1 MENYKYSIGNV
12 FLLRNLLNVVVYISK
27 EELFCLTNN
36 VNSDGEIFSNWAVTK
51 YDLTKKVE
59 LEKLAFLGNNILP
72 TTKFGEVGSLMV
84 YGVNDYL
91 FLGVVNR
98 TLGTFTFKKPLLLEL
113 NKIVSPLQTEIE
125 DGNNDLDL
133 IVAQL
138 WDSCI
143 KIPFESDKNI
153 SLTLLQEPQL
163 PIRNFTIV
171 EVESVIIPK
180 NNNNMDSSQILL
192 PLNNTS
198 FKGFRSYNN
207 RVQYNSNLRNNIII
221 GVRFNSNMLNM
232 VDSTSLMFNVI
243 GKKNQGSDFAE
254 KTMLY
259 IDGLVRYTDTS
270 SASYTFTGKEEIFPD
285 WKLDMDNEFLCG
297 DSYDNRGYTILGKVL
312 FLEQGRENTKFG
324 KLKTTVG
331 SVVDNKKYA
340 TQFMLWHP
348 QIFQGY
354 NVDFSNYSTDN
365 FLMLKNDLV
374 GSRKGISYDLTYK
387 SIGSPTYPIKTR
399 AFLKKQNV
407 TKIQQTIG
415 DNLFMYTNDELKFSS
430 STTFFPL
437 SYKPYIDEYEKT
449 NIRKFEIGDWD
460 KNEQMSW
467 EKFRLI
473 SSNNIAN
480 RNVNDSNFLQF
491 FDYGNL
497 NNIQNTNPILFEKL
511 VLLINKATNLYD
523 NLLPVVSKKS
533 SNLDIVEYVGL
544 DMYYYAINRR
554 ENAGINPTL
563 AQSSNRPE
571 YRTSNSS
578 MIARPLTIVGSA
590 NHESEIKDFFLDPIF
605 GYLKS
610 AMSFFKES
618 DNYTLNGVHIKL
630 SLLQEFIKLLEEK
643 YAFICEGLLE
653 TKKYDL
659 IDIDF
664 RLRIFA
670 FSSNYFP
677 FQELFNSNN
686 DCDLVPNVRI
696 ELYVFERT
704 YKYYDYYL
712 SIDKVTTIRVQTT
725 ELTEDIQNAI
735 QIRFTKLMILSQR
748 KYRLFMRFRRWKD
761 LIQLFT
767 YYEVV
772 KNEVREIG
780 LKDVHNDLRFK
791 YFLRDSHIF
800 GFFTE
805 KDIDEF
811 VMYFAEVNNIM
822 SEIQSIA
829 NVDDY
834 KIRCTFDLSFY
845 PDLDAM
851 EISEASLL
859 NEFPN
864 NIYSKRNDI
873 HLKTQFVLLKPEA
886 YGESIREIM
895 DMMKEDEVVGRLL
908 TGETTP
914 SEEWYRIFGGGMA
927 TTTIQDEDGIVELED
942 DFDFDSLD
950 LDLENIEVDLSEDEI
965 LEDNIDI

>member
-12 FLLRNLLNVVVYISK
+12 FLLRNLLNVVIYISK

-36 VNSDGEIFSNWAVTK
+36 TNSEGEILSNWEVTK

-72 TTKFGEVGSLMV
+72 ITKFGQVGSSMV

-138 WDSCI
+138 WDSCT

-153 SLTLLQEPQL
+153 SLSVLQEPQM
-163 PIRNFTIV
+163 PIRNFTMM
-171 EVESVIIPK
+171 EVESATIPK
-180 NNNNMDSSQILL
+180 GESNKDSSTILL
-192 PLNNTS
+192 PLKNTA
-198 FKGFRSYNN
+198 FKGFNSYSN
-207 RVQYNSNLRNNIII
+207 RVRYDSNLRNNIII
-221 GVRFNSNMLNM
+221 GVRFNSNMINM
-232 VDSTSLMFNVI
+232 ADSTSLMFNVI
-243 GKKNQGSDFAE
+243 GKRNQSSDFAE
-254 KTMLY
+254 QPMLHV
-259 IDGLVRYTDTS
+259 DGLVLYTDTS
-270 SASYTFTGKEEIFPD
+270 AASYTFTGKEEIFPD

-312 FLEQGRENTKFG
+312 FLEEGRENTKFG
-324 KLKTTVG
+324 KLSTTVG
-331 SVVDNKKYA
+331 SVVDNKKYS

-354 NVDFSNYSTDN
+354 NVDFSNYPTDN

-374 GSRKGISYDLTYK
+374 GSRKGLSYFLRSK
-387 SIGSPTYPIKTR
+387 AIGSPTFPIKTR

-415 DNLFMYTNDELKFSS
+415 DNLFNYTNGELKFSS

-449 NIRKFEIGDWD
+449 NIRKREIGDWD
-460 KNEQMSW
+460 NNEQMSW
-467 EKFRLI
+467 EKYRLI
-473 SSNNIAN
+473 SSNNIAKQ
-480 RNVNDSNFLQF
+480 NVTESNFLQF

-497 NNIQNTNPILFEKL
+497 NNIQNTNPVLFDKL

-523 NLLPVVSKKS
+523 NLLPVVSKIS
-533 SNLDIVEYVGL
+533 SNLDIIEYVGL
-544 DMYYYAINRR
+544 DMYYYSIERR
-554 ENAGINPTL
+554 ENSGVNP
-563 AQSSNRPE
+563 QK
-571 YRTSNSS
+571 YRTSNTSMVAKPLNASS
-578 MIARPLTIVGSA
+578 NA
-590 NHESEIKDFFLDPIF
+590 NAYNESEIIDFFLEPIF
-605 GYLKS
+605 KYIKS
-610 AMSFFKES
+610 AMSFFKEYN
-618 DNYTLNGVHIKL
+618 DYTVNGVHIKL

-643 YAFICEGLLE
+643 YAFILKGLLE
-653 TKKYDL
+653 TKKYDM
-659 IDIDF
+659 IEVDF

-677 FQELFNSNN
+677 FQEFNTNN
-686 DCDLVPNVRI
+686 GDCDLVPNVKI
-696 ELYVFERT
+696 ELYVFDKT
-704 YKYYDYYL
+704 YKHYDYL
-712 SIDKVTTIRVQTT
+712 LNVTKVFTIRVKTA
-725 ELTEDIQNAI
+725 ELTKEIQDDIQAS
-735 QIRFTKLMILSQR
+735 FTKLMILSQS
-748 KYRLFMRFRRWKD
+748 KYSLFMRFRRWKD
-761 LIQLFT
+761 LIQLFK

-772 KNEVREIG
+772 KNEVREVG

-800 GFFTE
+800 GFLTE
-805 KDIDEF
+805 KDVDEL
-811 VMYFAEVNNIM
+811 VMYFAEVNNIIN
-822 SEIQSIA
+822 EIQTIA

-834 KIRCTFDLSFY
+834 KINGAFDLSFY
-845 PDLDAM
+845 PDLNARG
-851 EISEASLL
+851 ISEASLL

-864 NIYSKRNDI
+864 NIYTNRTNTA
-873 HLKTQFVLLKPEA
+873 LQTQFVLLKPEVF
-886 YGESIREIM
+886 GEYIREVM

-914 SEEWYRIFGGGMA
+914 SQEWYRIFGGEIPVA
-927 TTTIQDEDGIVELED
+927 IIEEEEVIVDVEPSD

-950 LDLENIEVDLSEDEI
+950 LDDIEIDLSDDEI